1 MRGSRASLALIAAL
15 LCAPARAEQEKVVAL
30 VPFGPVD
37 ARLVDVARAA
47 IERRLQAVVRVEPRR
62 ELPRAAW
69 VPLRRRWRAE
79 KILEA
84 LEQDPPPGAFRV
96 VAMTDAEISTTKGDI
111 PDWRVAGLGTLGG
124 LACVTSMW
132 INLRHSA
139 TRAALE
145 RRTADLVVHELGHT
159 LGLPHC
165 ETLRCVMRDAK
176 GRYLE
181 TADSSSGEFC
191 DRCRASLPVD
201 LLRR

>member
-1 MRGSRASLALIAAL
+1 MRGAPALALVAAL
-15 LCAPARAEQEKVVAL
+15 LCAPARAGEEKVVAL

-37 ARLVDVARAA
+37 DRLVEVARAA
-47 IERRLQAVVRVEPRR
+47 IERRLRVAVGIEPRR
-62 ELPRAAW
+62 ELPRAARASA
-69 VPLRRRWRAE
+69 RRRWRAE

-84 LEQDPPPGAFRV
+84 LQEDPPPGAFKV

-111 PDWRVAGLGTLGG
+111 PDWRVAGLGNIGG

-139 TRAALE
+139 TRATLE
-145 RRTADLVVHELGHT
+145 RRTADLVIHELGHT

-165 ETLRCVMRDAK
+165 ETPRCVMRDAK

-181 TADSSSGEFC
+181 TADSSSGDFC
-191 DRCRASLPVD
+191 DRCKASLPAD

>member
-1 MRGSRASLALIAAL
+1 
-15 LCAPARAEQEKVVAL
+15 VA
-30 VPFGPVD
+30 VG
-37 ARLVDVARAA
+37 
-47 IERRLQAVVRVEPRR
+47 VEPRR

-69 VPLRRRWRAE
+69 ASARRRWRAE

-84 LEQDPPPGAFRV
+84 LQEDPPPRAFKV

-111 PDWRVAGLGTLGG
+111 PDWRVAGLGNIGG

-139 TRAALE
+139 TRATLD
-145 RRTADLVVHELGHT
+145 RRTADLVIHELGHT

-165 ETLRCVMRDAK
+165 ETPRCVMRDAK

-181 TADSSSGEFC
+181 TADSSSGDFC
-191 DRCRASLPVD
+191 EQCKASLPAD